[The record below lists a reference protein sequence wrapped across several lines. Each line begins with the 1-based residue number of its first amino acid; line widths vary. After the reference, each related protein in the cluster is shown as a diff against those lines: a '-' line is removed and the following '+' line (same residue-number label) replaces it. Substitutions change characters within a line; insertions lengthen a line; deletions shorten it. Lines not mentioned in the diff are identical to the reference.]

1 MDVNSHL
8 FPEGNREWVA
18 KHDKPANPSVSRAES
33 ATSCNLKKWSKCG
46 VLRGGFVWWRWSGL
60 NLILAHRAHPPA

>member
-33 ATSCNLKKWSKCG
+33 ASQLQPEE
-46 VLRGGFVWWRWSGL
+46 VVEVR
-60 NLILAHRAHPPA
+60 RAKGWICLVAVKRTKFDPRSPRASAG